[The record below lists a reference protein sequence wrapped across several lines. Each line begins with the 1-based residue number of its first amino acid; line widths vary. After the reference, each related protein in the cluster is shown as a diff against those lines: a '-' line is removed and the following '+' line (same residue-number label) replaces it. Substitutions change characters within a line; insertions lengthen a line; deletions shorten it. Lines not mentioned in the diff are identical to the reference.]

1 MSPAEW
7 RALLE
12 AFVSGRISAD
22 AFHRRFFEG
31 WRANRDGPVPAPAAI
46 ETLFYTVE
54 AYDEEPELRSDTSA
68 SEQEMLEAARKALQQ
83 LREEGDGPARGGLT
97 GARTYDRARA
107 REDMRRFQ
115 VNISRL
121 AGLGCLIALAWIGLC
136 LLQIFAVSDQI
147 QSVLEWPAA
156 LATFAGVML
165 AFVPVVGNIIA
176 FFGASDVWGWETW
189 IAAIVF
195 FAAPAATILSGWLRW
210 WRP

>member
-1 MSPAEW
+1 MTRAEW

-12 AFVSGRISAD
+12 AFVAGRIGAD

-31 WRANRDGPVPAPAAI
+31 WRANRSGGDVPRAI

-54 AYDEEPELRSDTSA
+54 AFTEESELRREGDA
-68 SEQEMLEAARKALQQ
+68 SEEEMLEAARKALQQ
-83 LREEGDGPARGGLT
+83 LREEGDAGG
-97 GARTYDRARA
+97 GGYAARTYDRART

-115 VNISRL
+115 VSLGRL

-156 LATFAGVML
+156 LATFAGVVL

-176 FFGASDVWGWETW
+176 FFGATDVWGWETW
-189 IAAIVF
+189 IAAVVF